1 MNLHDNILSFNK
13 HHLSHTS
20 IFYNKLKG
28 VFAKKERRVRMNP
41 KQIGIQSLLILLLFV
56 TSIREID

>member
-41 KQIGIQSLLILLLFV
+41 KQ